1 MWIEELRDLRILL
14 PSDNFQPSLF
24 NIQLERSNTMNILT
38 GIKNHRIL
46 MHLFFAGTLALL
58 ICLFP
63 VIAESGQGNDLFAS
77 GNQAYAEGKYDEAI
91 SYYKAVMEQEGY
103 SASLLYNMANAY
115 YQEKNI
121 GQAILN
127 YERALYLDPKNADI
141 QANLSLARK
150 DFGLIPE
157 PAPMWQRA
165 FNLLNLN
172 WWTLLASGVLG
183 AFSFLYLIRGI
194 RQRLLMG
201 SSFKVIATV
210 CLLFFIVSGTGIF
223 VQYGNMSRGVVTR
236 NGTNLLVSPFD
247 SAASSSSIKD
257 GKVVQMARIYKDYVL
272 VKGPNG
278 KSGWI
283 QKDAIEPVVPSS

>member
-1 MWIEELRDLRILL
+1 
-14 PSDNFQPSLF
+14 
-24 NIQLERSNTMNILT
+24 MNIFT

-46 MHLFFAGTLALL
+46 MHFFFAGTLALL

-63 VIAESGQGNDLFAS
+63 AIAESGQGNDLFAS

-115 YQEKNI
+115 YQKKDV
-121 GQAILN
+121 GHAILN

-150 DFGLIPE
+150 DFGLISE
-157 PAPMWQRA
+157 PAPMWQKA

-172 WWTLLASGVLG
+172 WWTLLASGALG
-183 AFSFLYLIRGI
+183 AFSFLCLIRGI
-194 RQRLLMG
+194 RPRLLTG
-201 SSFKVIATV
+201 SLFRVIATV
-210 CLLFFIVSGTGIF
+210 CLLFFMVSGTGIF

-236 NGTNLLVSPFD
+236 NGTHLLVSPFD

-257 GKVVQMARIYKDYVL
+257 GKVVQIARIYKDYVL

-283 QKDAIEPVVPSS
+283 KNDAIEPVVPSSISSLNQKT